1 MKKSKARFMNNNHH
15 RHVHIVLRIHT
26 KLPSCRFHV
35 FNHTQ
40 RVARNYTQRVARLN
54 GFLSQL
60 FDRAISLAHVR
71 SPGMYQ
77 HAVAHPPQFF
87 ITYRACLITSHPP
100 PSSKSEAGIDINSV
114 MPTAPQADPPPPA
127 AAGGAAPAAS
137 TTTTN
142 VSSSTQQPLA
152 STLPPL
158 PPPVGGA
165 GAEGTELD
173 QTLASHYVGD
183 LPYAVESYEFSVSRS
198 PDQSKR

>member
-1 MKKSKARFMNNNHH
+1 MNNNHH
-15 RHVHIVLRIHT
+15 RHVHIVFRIHT
-26 KLPSCRFHV
+26 KVPSCRFHV
-35 FNHTQ
+35 FNHTQRVARNETQ

-54 GFLSQL
+54 GFLSQ
-60 FDRAISLAHVR
+60 FFNRALSLARVR

-87 ITYRACLITSHPP
+87 ITHRPCLITSHPP
-100 PSSKSEAGIDINSV
+100 PSSKLEAGIDINNV

-127 AAGGAAPAAS
+127 ATGGAAPAAS
-137 TTTTN
+137 TTMTN

-152 STLPPL
+152 STLLPL

-173 QTLASHYVGD
+173 QTLASHYVGTFRMR
-183 LPYAVESYEFSVSRS
+183 LN
-198 PDQSKR
+198 